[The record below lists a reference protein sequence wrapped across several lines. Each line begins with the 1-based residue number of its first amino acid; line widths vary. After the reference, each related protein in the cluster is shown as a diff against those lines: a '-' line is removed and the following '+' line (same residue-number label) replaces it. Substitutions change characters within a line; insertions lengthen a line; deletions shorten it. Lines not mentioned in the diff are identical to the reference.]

1 MSPIVKINVILR
13 QTPSLSLPARC
24 SVSLAVA
31 VFGLNIVNISIQDQY
46 YESIQIYLFNT
57 KITSTR
63 CLQLCRTTGNILVG
77 PYFAQGPLWVRHIT
91 KRFMMHETI

>member
-1 MSPIVKINVILR
+1 MVPQD

-31 VFGLNIVNISIQDQY
+31 VPGLNIVNISIQDQY

-57 KITSTR
+57 KIT
-63 CLQLCRTTGNILVG
+63 
-77 PYFAQGPLWVRHIT
+77 
-91 KRFMMHETI
+91 